1 MHKMK
6 ILAAGCVFS
15 SIFSSAWYINEKI
28 KREYVETISFDN
40 SSIQLTNS
48 ETPIEFLNEEA
59 NVFEKFRPREY
70 VRVVSR

>member
-1 MHKMK
+1 MK

-28 KREYVETISFDN
+28 KREYVETIIFDN

-59 NVFEKFRPREY
+59 NVFEKFRAREY

>member
-6 ILAAGCVFS
+6 ILAAGCVFL
-15 SIFSSAWYINEKI
+15 SIFSGAWYINEKI
-28 KREYVETISFDN
+28 KREYVETITFEN
-40 SSIQLTNS
+40 SLIQLTNS
-48 ETPIEFLNEEA
+48 ETPIEFITEES

>member
-15 SIFSSAWYINEKI
+15 SIFSGAWYINEKV
-28 KREYVETISFDN
+28 KREYVEIISFEN
-40 SSIQLTNS
+40 SSIQLTNA
-48 ETPIEFLNEEA
+48 ETPIDFLTDEA

-70 VRVVSR
+70 VRVVTR

>member
-6 ILAAGCVFS
+6 ILAAVCVFS

-28 KREYVETISFDN
+28 KREYVETITFDN

-48 ETPIEFLNEEA
+48 ETPIEVLNEEA